1 LFKEQKGSNKGVV
14 YKAAIATECLEI
26 SLVVLINRKRE
37 NPEYSL
43 GTSPISS
50 KSVLASLKSYQQ
62 MALRSEQIV

>member
-1 LFKEQKGSNKGVV
+1 LFEEQNGSNKGVI
-14 YKAAIATECLEI
+14 YKAANATECREL

-43 GTSPISS
+43 GTSLVSS
-50 KSVLASLKSYQQ
+50 KSVLARLKSYQQ